1 MSVKTYRRGVILICA
16 ALCGALTASLN
27 IWSIFQKPLMEA
39 YGFSPQSV
47 SFAYTIVIAMIGL
60 SGPIGGW
67 LQRKAPAHI
76 IMTVAGIGFGL
87 GWFLTGFASTIP
99 VLYISFGLLVGVCDG
114 ICYNLALAIATRW
127 YPDKRGFANG
137 VALAIMAIYPLF
149 TAPMGN
155 MIIENFN
162 VSIAFN
168 IVGVFCIVGFIVLSR
183 FLKMP
188 AADFK
193 PEGWNPPAESD
204 TKRVKNYTSGQMLK
218 TPFFWTLLLFFGTVA
233 CTGCVMLSTVS
244 LVGQVQAG
252 MDAATGALM
261 VGIFA
266 IANGTGRL
274 GLGAISDKL
283 GRFQTMFVAVAV
295 TAVIHL
301 FLFANATSTAI
312 FIVEACIL
320 GICFG
325 GIMAIMPSV
334 CADAY
339 GPGNAGQNYGF
350 MFIGYTL
357 ASFIGPVVSA
367 NALATTGSYSSA
379 FPFLGALCIEDR
391 TERWLRRRTTVCSAP
406 TSRSAF
412 IMSAMMVC
420 SIF

>member
-27 IWSIFQKPLMEA
+27 IWSKPLMEA

-379 FPFLGALCIEDR
+379 FPFLGALCIVGLVLLSLAWMFFKKMKAKDAAE
-391 TERWLRRRTTVCSAP
+391 A
-406 TSRSAF
+406 
-412 IMSAMMVC
+412 
-420 SIF
+420 

>member
-47 SFAYTIVIAMIGL
+47 SFAWFSFTIVIAMIGL

-379 FPFLGALCIEDR
+379 FPFLGALCIVGLVLLSLAWMFFKKMKAKDAAE
-391 TERWLRRRTTVCSAP
+391 A
-406 TSRSAF
+406 
-412 IMSAMMVC
+412 
-420 SIF
+420 

>member
-114 ICYNLALAIATRW
+114 ICYNLATRW

-379 FPFLGALCIEDR
+379 FPFLGALCIVGLVLLSLAWMFFKKMKAKDAAE
-391 TERWLRRRTTVCSAP
+391 A
-406 TSRSAF
+406 
-412 IMSAMMVC
+412 
-420 SIF
+420 

>member
-320 GICFG
+320 
-325 GIMAIMPSV
+325 
-334 CADAY
+334 
-339 GPGNAGQNYGF
+339 
-350 MFIGYTL
+350 
-357 ASFIGPVVSA
+357 VSA
-367 NALATTGSYSSA
+367 SAASWPSCRRYAPMPTVPAMRARTTASCSSA
-379 FPFLGALCIEDR
+379 TRWPRSSARWFPPTRLPPRAA
-391 TERWLRRRTTVCSAP
+391 TVLH
-406 TSRSAF
+406 SRSSVR
-412 IMSAMMVC
+412 SASSVSCCCRWRGC
-420 SIF
+420 SSRR

>member
-301 FLFANATSTAI
+301 FLFAMQRAPRSSSWRHA
-312 FIVEACIL
+312 FW
-320 GICFG
+320 
-325 GIMAIMPSV
+325 
-334 CADAY
+334 
-339 GPGNAGQNYGF
+339 
-350 MFIGYTL
+350 
-357 ASFIGPVVSA
+357 VSA
-367 NALATTGSYSSA
+367 SAASWPSCRRYAPMPTVPAMRARTTASCSSA
-379 FPFLGALCIEDR
+379 TRWPRSSARWFPPTRLPPRAA
-391 TERWLRRRTTVCSAP
+391 TVLH
-406 TSRSAF
+406 SRSSVP
-412 IMSAMMVC
+412 SASSVSCCCRWRGC
-420 SIF
+420 SSRR

>member
-183 FLKMP
+183 
-188 AADFK
+188 
-193 PEGWNPPAESD
+193 
-204 TKRVKNYTSGQMLK
+204 
-218 TPFFWTLLLFFGTVA
+218 
-233 CTGCVMLSTVS
+233 
-244 LVGQVQAG
+244 
-252 MDAATGALM
+252 
-261 VGIFA
+261 
-266 IANGTGRL
+266 
-274 GLGAISDKL
+274 
-283 GRFQTMFVAVAV
+283 
-295 TAVIHL
+295 
-301 FLFANATSTAI
+301 
-312 FIVEACIL
+312 
-320 GICFG
+320 
-325 GIMAIMPSV
+325 
-334 CADAY
+334 
-339 GPGNAGQNYGF
+339 
-350 MFIGYTL
+350 
-357 ASFIGPVVSA
+357 
-367 NALATTGSYSSA
+367 
-379 FPFLGALCIEDR
+379 
-391 TERWLRRRTTVCSAP
+391 
-406 TSRSAF
+406 
-412 IMSAMMVC
+412 
-420 SIF
+420 

>member
-283 GRFQTMFVAVAV
+283 GRFVAVAV

-312 FIVEACIL
+312 FIVEACVL

-379 FPFLGALCIEDR
+379 FPFLGALCIVGLVLLSLAWMFFKKMKAKDAAE
-391 TERWLRRRTTVCSAP
+391 A
-406 TSRSAF
+406 
-412 IMSAMMVC
+412 
-420 SIF
+420 

>member
-1 MSVKTYRRGVILICA
+1 MSVKTYRRGVILI
-16 ALCGALTASLN
+16 CGALTASLN

-379 FPFLGALCIEDR
+379 FPFLGALCIVGLVLLSLAWMFFKKMKAKDAAE
-391 TERWLRRRTTVCSAP
+391 A
-406 TSRSAF
+406 
-412 IMSAMMVC
+412 
-420 SIF
+420 

>member
-137 VALAIMAIYPLF
+137 VALAIYPLF

-312 FIVEACIL
+312 FIVEACVL

-379 FPFLGALCIEDR
+379 FPFLGALCIVGLVLLSLAWMFFKKMKAKDAAE
-391 TERWLRRRTTVCSAP
+391 A
-406 TSRSAF
+406 
-412 IMSAMMVC
+412 
-420 SIF
+420 

>member
-76 IMTVAGIGFGL
+76 IMTIAGIGFGL

-99 VLYISFGLLVGVCDG
+99 VLYVSFGLLVGVCDG

-149 TAPMGN
+149 SAPAGN

-188 AADFK
+188 AADYR
-193 PEGWNPPAESD
+193 PEGWVPPTESD
-204 TKRVKNYTSGQMLK
+204 AKHVKNYTSGEMLK

-233 CTGCVMLSTVS
+233 CTGVMMLSTVS

-252 MDAATGALM
+252 MDAAMGALM

-266 IANGTGRL
+266 VANGAGRL
-274 GLGAISDKL
+274 GLGAISDRL
-283 GRFQTMFVAVAV
+283 GRFQTMFVAV

-301 FLFANATSTAI
+301 FLFANATSPLV
-312 FIVEACIL
+312 FIVEACLL

-350 MFIGYTL
+350 MFIGYTM
-357 ASFIGPVVSA
+357 ASFIGPVISA

-379 FPFLGALCIEDR
+379 FPILGMLCVVGLVLLALAWMFFKKMRAKE
-391 TERWLRRRTTVCSAP
+391 EVGA
-406 TSRSAF
+406 
-412 IMSAMMVC
+412 
-420 SIF
+420 

>member
-76 IMTVAGIGFGL
+76 IMTAGIGFGL

-379 FPFLGALCIEDR
+379 FPFLGALCIVGLVLLSLAWMFFKKMKAKDAAE
-391 TERWLRRRTTVCSAP
+391 A
-406 TSRSAF
+406 
-412 IMSAMMVC
+412 
-420 SIF
+420 

>member
-1 MSVKTYRRGVILICA
+1 
-16 ALCGALTASLN
+16 
-27 IWSIFQKPLMEA
+27 MEA

-379 FPFLGALCIEDR
+379 FPFLGALCIVGLVLLSLAWMFFKKMKAKDAAE
-391 TERWLRRRTTVCSAP
+391 A
-406 TSRSAF
+406 
-412 IMSAMMVC
+412 
-420 SIF
+420 

>member
-1 MSVKTYRRGVILICA
+1 MSVKTYRRGVM
-16 ALCGALTASLN
+16 CGALTASWN

-379 FPFLGALCIEDR
+379 FPFLGALCIVGLVLLSLAWMFFKKMKAKDAAE
-391 TERWLRRRTTVCSAP
+391 A
-406 TSRSAF
+406 
-412 IMSAMMVC
+412 
-420 SIF
+420 

>member
-137 VALAIMAIYPLF
+137 VAIMAIYPLF

-379 FPFLGALCIEDR
+379 FPFLGALCIVGLVLLSLAWMFFKKMKAKDAAE
-391 TERWLRRRTTVCSAP
+391 A
-406 TSRSAF
+406 
-412 IMSAMMVC
+412 
-420 SIF
+420 

>member
-252 MDAATGALM
+252 MDAAGALM

-379 FPFLGALCIEDR
+379 FPFLGALCIVGLVLLSLAWMFFKKMKAKDAAE
-391 TERWLRRRTTVCSAP
+391 A
-406 TSRSAF
+406 
-412 IMSAMMVC
+412 
-420 SIF
+420 

>member
-1 MSVKTYRRGVILICA
+1 
-16 ALCGALTASLN
+16 
-27 IWSIFQKPLMEA
+27 
-39 YGFSPQSV
+39 
-47 SFAYTIVIAMIGL
+47 MIGL

-204 TKRVKNYTSGQMLK
+204 TKRVKSYTSGQMLK

-379 FPFLGALCIEDR
+379 FPFLGALCIVGLVLLSLAWMFFKKMKAKDAAE
-391 TERWLRRRTTVCSAP
+391 A
-406 TSRSAF
+406 
-412 IMSAMMVC
+412 
-420 SIF
+420 

>member
-155 MIIENFN
+155 MIIENLN

-350 MFIGYTL
+350 MFIGYNVGPSTCR
-357 ASFIGPVVSA
+357 SFIGPVVSA

-379 FPFLGALCIEDR
+379 FPFLGALCIVGLVLLSLAWMFFKKMKAKDAAE
-391 TERWLRRRTTVCSAP
+391 A
-406 TSRSAF
+406 
-412 IMSAMMVC
+412 
-420 SIF
+420 

>member
-149 TAPMGN
+149 TAPMG
-155 MIIENFN
+155 
-162 VSIAFN
+162 
-168 IVGVFCIVGFIVLSR
+168 IVLSR

-379 FPFLGALCIEDR
+379 FPFLGALCIVGLVLLSLAWMFFKKMKAKDAAE
-391 TERWLRRRTTVCSAP
+391 A
-406 TSRSAF
+406 
-412 IMSAMMVC
+412 
-420 SIF
+420 

>member
-67 LQRKAPAHI
+67 LQRKAPAHV

-99 VLYISFGLLVGVCDG
+99 VLYITFGLLVGVCDG

-193 PEGWNPPAESD
+193 PEGWTPPAESD

-252 MDAATGALM
+252 MDAAMGALM

-274 GLGAISDKL
+274 GLGAISDKF

-301 FLFANATSTAI
+301 FLFANATSSADLHRGGMRAGHLLRRHHGHHAVGVRRCLRPRQRRSELRLHVHRLHDG
-312 FIVEACIL
+312 FVHRPGDL
-320 GICFG
+320 GQRPG
-325 GIMAIMPSV
+325 H
-334 CADAY
+334 Y
-339 GPGNAGQNYGF
+339 GQLQLRIPDSRHAVHRRPR
-350 MFIGYTL
+350 
-357 ASFIGPVVSA
+357 A
-367 NALATTGSYSSA
+367 
-379 FPFLGALCIEDR
+379 LGACVDVLQEA
-391 TERWLRRRTTVCSAP
+391 EGQ
-406 TSRSAF
+406 
-412 IMSAMMVC
+412 
-420 SIF
+420 